1 MTTPM
6 PIPFVQVRG
15 DHRAVGRQVGEACE
29 AEIVARVERDPGP
42 RYTRESQ
49 RALAERYRTVTAQ
62 AYPWLID
69 ELEGVAEGAGV
80 DPLDVFAASIEEL
93 WTELTEAPTE
103 GRGEPSPDS
112 SERGKCSDLVA
123 TPPLTEEGATLVAHN
138 NDLSPES
145 EARLVALEWSVDA
158 EPRMFTIG
166 IGPWISVGWNEAG
179 LSLTGNE
186 LTPNDERV
194 GIPRLLQVRDILR
207 QSSVDDAVKVALHA
221 DRASSYCNLLA
232 HRDGTVV
239 CVEGSASDAELIRPE
254 GGRLAHTNHYVA
266 ERMLG
271 FEGDPEYAKHSAIRY
286 RRAKSLLDEMSA
298 GDEPITT
305 TALRAALGDHAGAPD
320 SLCRHAE
327 DGASSKTVFW
337 CVADVSAG
345 RVTYGHGNPCDSVD
359 QEYAFDGRPA

>member
-6 PIPFVQVRG
+6 PIPFVRVRG
-15 DHRAVGRQVGEACE
+15 DHRTVGRQIGEACE
-29 AEIVARVERDPGP
+29 AEIVPSVERDLGP
-42 RYTRESQ
+42 RYSRESY
-49 RALAERYRTVTAQ
+49 RALAARYRTVTAQ
-62 AYPWLID
+62 SYPWLID
-69 ELEGVAEGAGV
+69 ELQGVAAGAGV
-80 DPLDVFAASIEEL
+80 DELDVFAASIEEL
-93 WTELTEAPTE
+93 WTEPTEAPPE
-103 GRGEPSPDS
+103 GRGNPGPASPD
-112 SERGKCSDLVA
+112 RGKCSDLVA
-123 TPPLTEEGATLVAHN
+123 TPPLTEDGATLVAHN
-138 NDLSPES
+138 NDLAAES
-145 EARLVALEWSVDA
+145 EARLVALEWSVDD

-166 IGPWISVGWNEAG
+166 IGPWISVGWNAAG

-207 QSSVDDAVKVALHA
+207 QSSVDDAVKVALHP

-271 FEGDPEYAKHSAIRY
+271 FEGDPRYARHSAVRY
-286 RRAKSLLDEMSA
+286 RRARTLLDDMAA
-298 GDEPITT
+298 GGEPVTT
-305 TALRAALGDHAGAPD
+305 DALRAALGDHAGAPD
-320 SLCRHAE
+320 SLCRHTE

-345 RVTYGHGNPCDSVD
+345 RVAYGRGNPCDSVD
-359 QEYAFDGRPA
+359 QEYAFQARPA